1 MPVKKISEMLNNLNK
16 PTEEFTASE
25 GEDDVGDRSADEIIE
40 YAKPTQKPKIRK
52 EKKEKEKKIIVESE
66 SEHEEEHEEVKESES
81 DESESDIDIPLEKL
95 KKIKKPSQ
103 LKKYQKDKTV
113 IKQSLL
119 EIKSLIRTFKQDI
132 LKLCKTYKGVELYDD
147 DMEDIIESHNYYKTQ
162 LLQQLYHIEESLNEN
177 DVKLPKAV
185 YTSLDKA
192 FETSKARVN
201 KLLEH

>member
-25 GEDDVGDRSADEIIE
+25 GEDVGDRSADEIIE
-40 YAKPTQKPKIRK
+40 YAKPTPKPKIP
-52 EKKEKEKKIIVESE
+52 KKRKEKKIIVESDT
-66 SEHEEEHEEVKESES
+66 EEEEEEEVKESES
-81 DESESDIDIPLEKL
+81 ESESDIEPEKL
-95 KKIKKPSQ
+95 KKVKMPSQ

-113 IKQSLL
+113 IKQSLI
-119 EIKSLIRTFKQDI
+119 EIKSLVRLFKQDI

-147 DMEDIIESHNYYKTQ
+147 DMEDIVESHNHIKTT
-162 LLQQLYHIEESLNEN
+162 LLQRLYHIEESLNEEE
-177 DVKLPKAV
+177 VKLPKAV

-192 FETSKARVN
+192 FETSKIRVG

>member
-25 GEDDVGDRSADEIIE
+25 GEDDNGDRSADEIIE

-52 EKKEKEKKIIVESE
+52 EKKKKIIVESE

-81 DESESDIDIPLEKL
+81 DESESDIEPEKL
-95 KKIKKPSQ
+95 KKVKKPSQ

-119 EIKSLIRTFKQDI
+119 DIKSLVRLFKQDI

-147 DMEDIIESHNYYKTQ
+147 DMEDIVESHNHIKTT
-162 LLQQLYHIEESLNEN
+162 LLQRLYHIEEELNED

>member
-40 YAKPTQKPKIRK
+40 YAKTKIPKKRK
-52 EKKEKEKKIIVESE
+52 EKKKILVESE
-66 SEHEEEHEEVKESES
+66 SEEEIKEPESPS
-81 DESESDIDIPLEKL
+81 DESESDIEPEKL
-95 KKIKKPSQ
+95 KKVKKPSQ

-147 DMEDIIESHNYYKTQ
+147 DIEDIIESHNHYKTT
-162 LLQQLYHIEESLNEN
+162 LLQL
-177 DVKLPKAV
+177 
-185 YTSLDKA
+185 
-192 FETSKARVN
+192 
-201 KLLEH
+201 